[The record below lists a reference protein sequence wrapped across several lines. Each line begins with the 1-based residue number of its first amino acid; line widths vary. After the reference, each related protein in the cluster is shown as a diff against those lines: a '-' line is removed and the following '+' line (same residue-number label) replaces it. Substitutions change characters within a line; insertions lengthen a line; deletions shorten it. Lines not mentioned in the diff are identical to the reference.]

1 MKEVYDNL
9 MSMPA
14 LQQVKAVEENRVYVT
29 RFLWAAHPIMALY
42 MAKWF
47 YPDIFGDLDPQA
59 VHQEYIDTFQGV
71 NFDVSEHGVFMY
83 PPSEES

>member
-1 MKEVYDNL
+1 LFQLSLK
-9 MSMPA
+9 
-14 LQQVKAVEENRVYVT
+14 VKYVT

-59 VHQEYIDTFQGV
+59 VHQECIDTFQGID
-71 NFDVSEHGVFMY
+71 FDVSEHGVFMY
-83 PPSEES
+83 SPSEGS